1 MAEAGGGEGDA
12 GLRARIAG
20 VVLAAG
26 AGTRFGGPKALAT
39 HPDGTPWLATAV
51 RALADAGC
59 SPVLVVLGAG
69 ADAAEA
75 MLAARPEAD
84 RAVVVRA
91 DGWADGMSASLR
103 AALGAAAALDPPP
116 VALAVA
122 LAVVPVDVPDLDAA
136 TVRRVLDA
144 ADVDPTTLRQAV
156 FRGRPGHP
164 ALIGR
169 DHWPPLAAAVRGDA
183 GARPYLAAHAAQLV
197 EAADLS
203 TGADVDRHPGASPD
217 PPQRGGTCPDAGS
230 P

>member
-1 MAEAGGGEGDA
+1 MASSGSRETADGEVPI
-12 GLRARIAG
+12 ARIAG

-26 AGTRFGGPKALAT
+26 AGTRYGGPKALAT
-39 HPDGTPWLATAV
+39 HPDGTPWLATAI
-51 RALADAGC
+51 RALAEAGC
-59 SPVLVVLGAG
+59 SPVLVVLGAA
-69 ADAAEA
+69 ADEAEA
-75 MLAARPEAD
+75 LLGTLPEAD

-91 DGWADGMSASLR
+91 AGWADGMSASLR

-116 VALAVA
+116 VA

-169 DHWPPLAAAVRGDA
+169 DHWTPLAAAVRGDV
-183 GARPYLAAHAAQLV
+183 GARPYLAAHDAQLV
-197 EAADLS
+197 EAADIS
-203 TGADVDRHPGASPD
+203 SGTDVDRP
-217 PPQRGGTCPDAGS
+217 T
-230 P
+230 

>member
-1 MAEAGGGEGDA
+1 MAGSRGADDDERSA
-12 GLRARIAG
+12 RRIAG

-39 HPDGTPWLATAV
+39 HPDGTPWLATAI

-59 SPVLVVLGAG
+59 SPVLVVLGASAHEAAVLLG
-69 ADAAEA
+69 TLPESAD
-75 MLAARPEAD
+75 
-84 RAVVVRA
+84 AVVVRA
-91 DGWADGMSASLR
+91 DDWADGMSASLR
-103 AALGAAAALDPPP
+103 AALRAAAALDPPP

-122 LAVVPVDVPDLDAA
+122 PVDVPDLDAA

-144 ADVDPTTLRQAV
+144 APVDPMTLRQAV

-169 DHWPPLAAAVRGDA
+169 DHWAPLADEVHGDA
-183 GARPYLAAHAAQLV
+183 GARAYLAARDAHLV

-203 TGADVDRHPGASPD
+203 TGADHDRHP
-217 PPQRGGTCPDAGS
+217 
-230 P
+230 